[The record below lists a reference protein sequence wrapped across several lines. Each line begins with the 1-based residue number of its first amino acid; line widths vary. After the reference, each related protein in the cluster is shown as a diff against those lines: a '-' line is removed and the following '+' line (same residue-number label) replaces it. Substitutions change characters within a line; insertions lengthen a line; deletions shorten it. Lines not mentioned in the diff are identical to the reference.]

1 MDFNLINIDNIK
13 DFIPIKYSPKL
24 KLESSNVKIEKSIKV
39 NNNKYI
45 NIPEFFNENNNFNN
59 NNYNLNIINKINNT
73 KYNYNDIN
81 LILNKL
87 YNSFNNINNNLND
100 KLDYYI
106 YNKVKCEIKVNN
118 FKQLEYLNNLFI
130 INKINCYSNFYN
142 VIIKPSILYQIILCN
157 INNIVLLKY
166 NIDNLLHNNN
176 LKKLIIDN
184 LNDLKYIDI
193 NNTKI
198 KYLCINNCNSL
209 ITLDI
214 NNNNIKHLLI
224 KNCNKLEKI
233 ICSNNQLN
241 DLNIINCNNIN
252 YIDCSN
258 NLLCSKKNN
267 LKVID
272 ICKFKNLKY
281 FNSLNNYILNLNVN
295 KEFYNLTNKEIIIDE
310 FTKIDLCRNH

>member
-24 KLESSNVKIEKSIKV
+24 KLESSNVKIEKSI
-39 NNNKYI
+39 
-45 NIPEFFNENNNFNN
+45 NIPKFFNENNNFNN

-87 YNSFNNINNNLND
+87 YYSFNNINNNLND

-130 INKINCYSNFYN
+130 INKINYYNNLYN

-166 NIDNLLHNNN
+166 NINNLLHNNN
-176 LKKLIIDN
+176 LKKIIIDS
-184 LNDLKYIDI
+184 LNNLKYIDI
-193 NNTKI
+193 NNTNI
-198 KYLCINNCNSL
+198 KYLTINNCNSL
-209 ITLDI
+209 KIINI
-214 NNNNIKHLLI
+214 NNNQIKYLLI
-224 KNCNKLEKI
+224 NNCPNLEKI
-233 ICSNNQLN
+233 ICSCNQII
-241 DLNIINCNNIN
+241 DLNIINCNNIK

-258 NLLCSKKNN
+258 NLLCSKS
-267 LKVID
+267 LKTID
-272 ICKFKNLKY
+272 LCKYKQLKY
-281 FNSLNNYILNLNVN
+281 FNSLDNYILNINLNKETYN
-295 KEFYNLTNKEIIIDE
+295 NRHKEFYYDN
-310 FTKIDLCRNH
+310 FTKINLCKLH

>member
-24 KLESSNVKIEKSIKV
+24 KLESSNVKIEKSI
-39 NNNKYI
+39 
-45 NIPEFFNENNNFNN
+45 NIPKFFNENNNFNN
-59 NNYNLNIINKINNT
+59 NNYNLNIINKFNNT

-87 YNSFNNINNNLND
+87 YYSFNNINNNLND

-130 INKINCYSNFYN
+130 INKIDCYSNFYN

-166 NIDNLLHNNN
+166 NINNLLHNNN
-176 LKKLIIDN
+176 LKKIIIDN

-193 NNTKI
+193 NNTNI
-198 KYLCINNCNSL
+198 KYLTINNCNSL
-209 ITLDI
+209 KIINI
-214 NNNNIKHLLI
+214 NNNQIKYLLI
-224 KNCNKLEKI
+224 NNCPNLEKI
-233 ICSNNQLN
+233 ICSCNQII
-241 DLNIINCNNIN
+241 DLNIINCNNIK

-258 NLLCSKKNN
+258 NLLCSKS
-267 LKVID
+267 LKIID
-272 ICKFKNLKY
+272 LCKYKQLKY
-281 FNSLNNYILNLNVN
+281 FNSLDNYILNINLNKETYN
-295 KEFYNLTNKEIIIDE
+295 NRHKEFYYDN
-310 FTKIDLCRNH
+310 FTKINLCKLH